1 MLCVDF
7 RLPNPKALRREF
19 IEFIR
24 KDGEGARGREGL
36 EGEKSDMKGGGG
48 RVSKRRLPGWAG
60 GKWGGDAGGGPVS
73 RLRGGECE

>member
-36 EGEKSDMKGGGG
+36 EGEKSEMRGGGG
-48 RVSKRRLPGWAG
+48 
-60 GKWGGDAGGGPVS
+60 
-73 RLRGGECE
+73 